1 MNLVIDNGSK
11 EKYQRNNL
19 FNPQFVCRWVAY
31 YTHKPFKICTVSNYA
46 KGLHAIGKEPPD
58 VINSVQDYIKKNY
71 GKK

>member
-19 FNPQFVCRWVAY
+19 FNPQFVCGWVAY

-46 KGLHAIGKEPPD
+46 KGLHAIGEEPHV
-58 VINSVQDYIKKNY
+58 VINSVQDYIQKNY